1 MAEKVLKAKTPLSA
15 EDRQFNRNKWLF
27 GVSGIGRDMA
37 YQLIASFLLAYVQF
51 GTTLNVLQFA
61 TISLLI
67 GVVGRIWDAVNDPMM
82 GAIIEGT
89 HMKMGKFR
97 PWIMIGAILTGIIIV
112 IMFNV
117 QSLSGWG
124 FIAFMVVMYLLWET
138 AFTMNDIGYWSMLAS
153 LSSKQSQR
161 DSATMLTVVFAGI
174 GAFAAQGIIPMIYPG
189 HVREAFR
196 WLSIGIAAIFVAM
209 QVVMALFVKERPRA
223 QMEVNEKISLKQMWN
238 TIRHNDQILWMTLSM
253 LFYNVGSAMLV
264 GFAYNLYYLEI
275 GYDGNAIVFVAIFG
289 IFNILSQLLYPV
301 IVKKLGRRK
310 LQVISIVTACVG
322 YAGIALIGWAEW
334 FPFNLYTL
342 SGFGILV
349 FVGQALFYMSS
360 IINMTNCVE
369 YNEYKRGER
378 NEAVVSTLRPFMAK
392 FAEALKYGIVT
403 LVLTVSMVYGLSQ
416 NISTLESQNSYFNAD
431 SMTTEQQICYI
442 DSINELRA
450 EWNSAT
456 EQQRSDKEFASA
468 FTEKIDTYEK
478 TLNGQKV
485 YPLAGHQISAEYLD
499 AIGDIAVMRVETVT
513 ENGKQKE
520 TATFVCFVKD
530 LQDAGAE
537 SELTASGNVKYRF
550 SITYE
555 QPDGT
560 IYNAANNNFRD
571 KRTTSMRVWLRMGV
585 TLVPILFIAAALIV
599 QHKKFIITEEYYDM
613 MLEEIEKRK
622 QQTAD
627 NGQPPAD
634 IHDDADGTDVKTE

>member
-1 MAEKVLKAKTPLSA
+1 
-15 EDRQFNRNKWLF
+15 
-27 GVSGIGRDMA
+27 
-37 YQLIASFLLAYVQF
+37 
-51 GTTLNVLQFA
+51 
-61 TISLLI
+61 
-67 GVVGRIWDAVNDPMM
+67 
-82 GAIIEGT
+82 
-89 HMKMGKFR
+89 
-97 PWIMIGAILTGIIIV
+97 
-112 IMFNV
+112 
-117 QSLSGWG
+117 
-124 FIAFMVVMYLLWET
+124 
-138 AFTMNDIGYWSMLAS
+138 
-153 LSSKQSQR
+153 
-161 DSATMLTVVFAGI
+161 
-174 GAFAAQGIIPMIYPG
+174 
-189 HVREAFR
+189 
-196 WLSIGIAAIFVAM
+196 
-209 QVVMALFVKERPRA
+209 
-223 QMEVNEKISLKQMWN
+223 
-238 TIRHNDQILWMTLSM
+238 
-253 LFYNVGSAMLV
+253 MLV

-310 LQVISIVTACVG
+310 LQVISIITACVG

-442 DSINELRA
+442 DSINELRV

-634 IHDDADGTDVKTE
+634 IHDDADGADVKTE